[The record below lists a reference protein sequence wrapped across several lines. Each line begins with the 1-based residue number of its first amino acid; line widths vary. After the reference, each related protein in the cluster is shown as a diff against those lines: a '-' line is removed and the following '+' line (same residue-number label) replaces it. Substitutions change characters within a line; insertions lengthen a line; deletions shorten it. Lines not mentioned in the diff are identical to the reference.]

1 MRSWIKSIGAA
12 LVVAFMAA
20 GLFTVY
26 INLTGNGENPS
37 PSPTLTREGETG
49 KIQVVTS
56 TNVWGSI
63 TEILGG
69 EWVEVR
75 AIVEDPLQDPHSYEA
90 SARDQLAVNQAE
102 LVIANGGGYDEF
114 LEQLVSASE
123 GDRVFLKLVEG
134 EHIHADEAAAH
145 SGEHAEEEHAEEGH
159 DHGNEH
165 IWYDFAEV
173 AKAAEHIVE
182 AIVEL
187 RPESFDDVNKNYDFF
202 ITELSNLE
210 LRVEAT
216 CGKTTCVGFLAT
228 EGVGNLLLEDSG
240 FVDETPE
247 ELANAIEEE
256 TEVPP
261 AALKR
266 AQDLIKGGV
275 ISFLVVNEQVI
286 DPVTEQL
293 EKLAREEGLPVI
305 RFSEMITNPEWDY
318 LDWMAN
324 NLDLIQEAVY

>member
-12 LVVAFMAA
+12 LVIAFMAA
-20 GLFTVY
+20 GLFTVFV
-26 INLTGNGENPS
+26 NLSGNGDGPT
-37 PSPTLTREGETG
+37 PDPTLTRQGETG

-69 EWVEVR
+69 DWVEVT
-75 AIVEDPLQDPHSYEA
+75 AIIQDPIQDPHSYEA
-90 SARDQLAVNQAE
+90 SARDQLAVNQAQ
-102 LVIANGGGYDEF
+102 LVIANGGGYDDF

-134 EHIHADEAAAH
+134 EHSHTDESA
-145 SGEHAEEEHAEEGH
+145 GHAEEEHSEDE
-159 DHGNEH
+159 HGREHKNEH
-165 IWYDFAEV
+165 IWYDFAAV

-182 AIVEL
+182 ALVEL
-187 RPESFDDVNKNYDFF
+187 RPESFDAVNKNYDFF
-202 ITELSNLE
+202 IAELANLE

-228 EGVGNLLLEDSG
+228 EGVGNLLLANSG
-240 FVDETPE
+240 FVDQTPP
-247 ELANAIEEE
+247 ELAKAIEEE

-266 AQDLIKGGV
+266 AQDLIKGRV
-275 ISFLVVNEQVI
+275 ISFLVVNEQVV
-286 DPVTEQL
+286 DPVTAQL
-293 EKLAREEGLPVI
+293 EKLAEGQGLPII
-305 RFSEMITNPEWDY
+305 RFSEMITNPNWDY

>member
-26 INLTGNGENPS
+26 INLTGNGETSNPN
-37 PSPTLTREGETG
+37 PTLTREGETG

-69 EWVEVR
+69 DWVEVKS
-75 AIVEDPLQDPHSYEA
+75 IVEDPLQDPHSYEA

-134 EHIHADEAAAH
+134 EHIHADEAASH
-145 SGEHAEEEHAEEGH
+145 SDEHADEEHSEEGH

-165 IWYDFAEV
+165 IWYDFVEV
-173 AKAAEHIVE
+173 VTAAEHIVE

-202 ITELSNLE
+202 VTELSNLE

-275 ISFLVVNEQVI
+275 ISFLVINEQVI

>member
-26 INLTGNGENPS
+26 VNLTSNGESSNPN
-37 PSPTLTREGETG
+37 PTLTRPGETG
-49 KIQVVTS
+49 SIKVVTS
-56 TNVWGSI
+56 TNVWASV
-63 TEILGG
+63 TELLGG
-69 EWVEVR
+69 EWVEVTP
-75 AIVEDPLQDPHSYEA
+75 IIDDPMQDPHSYEA
-90 SARDQLAVNQAE
+90 SARDQLAVNEAE

-114 LEQLVSASE
+114 LDQLVAATQ

-134 EHIHADEAAAH
+134 EHHHTEGEA
-145 SGEHAEEEHAEEGH
+145 HAEEGHSEEGH

-165 IWYDFAEV
+165 IWYDLQKTAEV
-173 AKAAEHIVE
+173 AEHIVE

-187 RPESFDDVNKNYDFF
+187 RPESFEEVTKNYDDFVN
-202 ITELSNLE
+202 ELSNIE
-210 LRVEAT
+210 IRVEAT

-228 EGVGNLLLEDSG
+228 EGVGNLLLEASG

-247 ELANAIEEE
+247 GLANAIEEE

-261 AALKR
+261 ADLKR

-275 ISFLVVNEQVI
+275 ISFLVVNEQVS

-293 EKLAREEGLPVI
+293 EKLANQEGLTVI
-305 RFSEMITNPEWDY
+305 RFSEMITNPDWDY
-318 LDWMAN
+318 RDWMAN
-324 NLDLIQEAVY
+324 NVDLIQQAIQ

>member
-37 PSPTLTREGETG
+37 PNPTLTREGETG

-145 SGEHAEEEHAEEGH
+145 SDEHAEEEHAEEGH